1 MKLRAPRPRQGHCV
15 VSAVW
20 AGLISREVAA
30 GPDWSKLIGELQAAK
45 KTDEQILESLTLA
58 LAGRLPTDTERKLVA
73 GMVAKE
79 KDKAAAWAGIA
90 ATLAGT
96 DEAKKHAEK
105 LKPGGQRVRFFTG
118 DIHLDLQN
126 PAPPPKPP
134 EPKK

>member
-1 MKLRAPRPRQGHCV
+1 M
-15 VSAVW
+15 
-20 AGLISREVAA
+20 
-30 GPDWSKLIGELQAAK
+30 QAAK

-58 LAGRLPTDTERKLVA
+58 ITGRLSTDTEKKLVA

-79 KDKAAAWAGIA
+79 KDKKAAWAGIA

-96 DEAKKHAEK
+96 DEAKKHADK
-105 LKPGGQRVRFFTG
+105 LKPGDQRIRFFTG
-118 DIHLDLQN
+118 DMDIGN